1 MHTGV
6 IEAVPAASLR
16 ALAVSLEIAGTV
28 VGGDVVLARDV
39 KDATRLQAL
48 QDFAR
53 RIEFFRLR
61 ELRDVPRVQD
71 EGGTLRQRVHLGHRL
86 GQRRR
91 HVLVCFLIEADV
103 AIAHLNEEDALALG
117 LREKWQSAHCK

>member
-39 KDATRLQAL
+39 KDATRPQAL

-53 RIEFFRLR
+53 GIELFRLR

-71 EGGTLRQRVHLGHRL
+71 EGWVLRQCVHFRHGL

-103 AIAHLNEEDALALG
+103 AIADLNEEDALALR
-117 LREKWQSAHCK
+117 LCEKRQSAHRK